1 MLAAAK
7 GEQFVSSGEMG
18 KGTALANLY
27 KWHRASEVKHGHQIV
42 MRKQKNR
49 DEVARSQSI

>member
-7 GEQFVSSGEMG
+7 GEQFISSGEMG
-18 KGTALANLY
+18 KGTALANFY
-27 KWHRASEVKHGHQIV
+27 KWHRASEVNHGHQIV